1 MSLTMILVI
10 GVLVLVVLFL
20 VLVGATLL
28 SLGEKHKSGHL
39 PNDARSEAGRSGSRK
54 RRGGAQG
61 GSKKRRKR

>member
-10 GVLVLVVLFL
+10 GVIVLVVFFAILA
-20 VLVGATLL
+20 GATLL

-39 PNDARSEAGRSGSRK
+39 PHDARSEASSSTPRRRKGS
-54 RRGGAQG
+54 AQG